1 MNGKY
6 TPPPAYPVLGDY
18 IVIEPFAALTD
29 YSASSGSYYEETPT
43 VAKKTGYELIGISG
57 FNCKASET
65 SGSNPDRMSF
75 FRMAYEIGEGS
86 TDTIKIGFRAN
97 AAGKV
102 DVTVDLM
109 YFKTT

>member
-1 MNGKY
+1 
-6 TPPPAYPVLGDY
+6 
-18 IVIEPFAALTD
+18 
-29 YSASSGSYYEETPT
+29 
-43 VAKKTGYELIGISG
+43 
-57 FNCKASET
+57 
-65 SGSNPDRMSF
+65 
-75 FRMAYEIGEGS
+75 MAYEIGEGS